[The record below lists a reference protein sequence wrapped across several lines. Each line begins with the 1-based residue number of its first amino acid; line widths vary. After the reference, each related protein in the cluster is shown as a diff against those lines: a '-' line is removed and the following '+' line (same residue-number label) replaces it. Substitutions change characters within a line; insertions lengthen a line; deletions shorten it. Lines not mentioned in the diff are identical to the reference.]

1 MESKT
6 KQNSIIAVLV
16 IVAIVVSGLL
26 GFYVS
31 TLAKPATAVSTQSL
45 ATVVNIDIVPDYG
58 GATYDAFVLPSN
70 IQNAVVPTPATNTTG
85 PGPNDNNITV
95 TAGTTIKF
103 IVTSWD
109 NALNQNYSATVSTP
123 FTAYNDTASGQVAS
137 SYSAGQSISVMPI
150 GHTFSIPQLNVNIPI
165 PPTTAVIFSLTF
177 SKPGIYQYTCDSP
190 CGPGMGLMG
199 YMEGYIIVNS

>member
-6 KQNSIIAVLV
+6 RQNWVLSVLV
-16 IVAIVVSGLL
+16 VAAIVVSGLL

-31 TLAKPATAVSTQSL
+31 TIGKPATTSSQSSTEI
-45 ATVVNIDIVPDYG
+45 VNVDIVPDYG

-70 IQNAVVPTPATNTTG
+70 IENAVVPTPATNTTG

-103 IVTSWD
+103 VVTSWD
-109 NALNQNYSATVSTP
+109 NAINQNYSATASTP

-137 SYSAGQSISVMPI
+137 SYSQGQSISAMQI
-150 GHTFSIPQLNVNIPI
+150 GHTFSIPDLNVNIPI
-165 PPTTAVIFSLTF
+165 PPTTAVVFSLTF
-177 SKPGIYQYTCDSP
+177 SKPGIYEYTCDSP
-190 CGPGMGLMG
+190 CGPGMGLTG
-199 YMEGYIIVNS
+199 YMQGYIIVN

>member
-6 KQNSIIAVLV
+6 RQNWVLSVLV
-16 IVAIVVSGLL
+16 VAAIVVSGLL

-31 TLAKPATAVSTQSL
+31 TIGKPATTSSQSSTEI
-45 ATVVNIDIVPDYG
+45 VNVDIVPDYG

-70 IQNAVVPTPATNTTG
+70 IENAVVPTPATNTTG

-103 IVTSWD
+103 VVTSWD
-109 NALNQNYSATVSTP
+109 NAINQNYSATASTP

-137 SYSAGQSISVMPI
+137 SYSQGQSISAMQI
-150 GHTFSIPQLNVNIPI
+150 GHTFSIPDLNVNIPI
-165 PPTTAVIFSLTF
+165 PPTTAVVFSLTF
-177 SKPGIYQYTCDSP
+177 SKPGIYEYTCDSP
-190 CGPGMGLMG
+190 CGPGMGLNG
-199 YMEGYIIVNS
+199 YMQGYIIVNS